1 MRMSRRALL
10 GRAGRTAI
18 GLSILP
24 LASRAQPGGGQA
36 RLANVISELQAEIPA
51 LLSASRIPG
60 FAIAI
65 VREGR
70 VVWTQG
76 FGVRSSVSGGA
87 VGPDTLFQVGSI
99 SKTVFAYAVM
109 KLIEKRVLD
118 LDTPLVTYVPE
129 RWVTGDPR
137 FDRITAR
144 HVLSHT
150 SGLQNWRSTKEPLR
164 IASDPGS
171 KWDYS
176 GEGYSF
182 LQLVVSRLAGRVDEQ
197 SCEKMYDG
205 AVACA
210 TDFDGYMQANL
221 LEPFGM
227 ADSRFVWSDVE
238 RAAFAQPHDM
248 KGALIDRPAQNLS
261 GAARYGAAGGLVTN
275 VIEYA
280 KFLIEV
286 LDPKP
291 QDAFRLS
298 RESRAEMLRPQTK
311 VDEATSWALGWHVW
325 HNGKLGDLWTH
336 GGDNPGY
343 KAYVVTSPQRQSGY
357 VMMTNGDNFRG
368 IYNRLVTGDSIL
380 NRFVAE

>member
-1 MRMSRRALL
+1 L
-10 GRAGRTAI
+10 I
-18 GLSILP
+18 G
-24 LASRAQPGGGQA
+24 
-36 RLANVISELQAEIPA
+36 ELQAEIPA
-51 LLSASRIPG
+51 LLSASQIPG

-76 FGVRSSVSGGA
+76 FGVKNSVAGGA

-109 KLIEKRVLD
+109 KLCEKRVLD
-118 LDTPLVTYVPE
+118 LDRPLVTYVPD
-129 RWVTGDPR
+129 RWITDDPR
-137 FDRITAR
+137 FSRITAR

-164 IASDPGS
+164 MAFDPGS

-182 LQLVVSRLAGRVDEQ
+182 LQLVVSRLAGQVDAKA
-197 SCEKMYDG
+197 CEKMFDG
-205 AVACA
+205 LAVCA
-210 TDFDGYMQANL
+210 TDFEAYMRTNL
-221 LEPFGM
+221 LAPFGM
-227 ADSRFVWSDVE
+227 PASKYVWDSLGE
-238 RAAFAQPHDM
+238 AASPHDM
-248 KGALIDRPAQNLS
+248 KGAPINRPMQNPVS
-261 GAARYGAAGGLVTN
+261 AARYGAAGGLLTSAA
-275 VIEYA
+275 EYA

-298 RESRAEMLRPQTK
+298 SESRTEMLRPQIK
-311 VDEATSWALGWHVW
+311 VDETSSWALGWNIW
-325 HNGKLGDLWTH
+325 HNSQLGDLWSH

-343 KAYVVTSPQRQSGY
+343 KAYVVASLERRSGY
-357 VMMTNGDNFRG
+357 VILTNGDNFMG
-368 IYNRLVTGDSIL
+368 IYKKLVIGDSIL